1 MGGIAVSVALKV
13 LVALDAGVDPER
25 VRRSL
30 PLDARVQ
37 VVGMVEG
44 LEEAW
49 TTLQEVP
56 TDVLIVAAAGYSE
69 RALFLIDGAI
79 KQRQDRP
86 VVVLSE
92 LAPDGF
98 IDRVF
103 EAGAD
108 DFLTLPESPEHV
120 EFALEKAVA
129 RKRGSAAASGVALSP
144 MICVLG
150 PKGGTGKTL
159 TSCNLGVAL
168 ATAGKRV
175 VVVDLDLQFGD
186 VGLSLGLA
194 PEVTV
199 YELAK
204 SGGSLDAEKLDAY
217 MAEHSSGLRVLLA
230 PTRPDHAALVTVEFL
245 REVYATLRTSYDY
258 VIVDTPPGFT
268 PEVIASIDSSSDV
281 CMVAMLDSLSLK
293 NTKLGLETLQLMGY
307 DAGRICFV
315 LNRAD
320 TRVGISDEDVAAIIG
335 RKPDVAVPSDRDIP
349 RAVNESTPIVL
360 ANPRSEAARAFN
372 ALADLYIARVS
383 PPIAPPS
390 ENGNEK
396 QPTGL
401 RRLISRSS

>member
-1 MGGIAVSVALKV
+1 MSTSLKV
-13 LVALDAGVDPER
+13 LVALDAGVDPDR
-25 VRRSL
+25 VRQSL
-30 PLDARVQ
+30 PVDARVQ

-44 LEEAW
+44 LDEAW
-49 TTLQEVP
+49 RTLQEVP

-79 KQRQDRP
+79 KQRPDRP

-92 LAPDGF
+92 LSPHGF

-120 EFALEKAVA
+120 EFALDKAVA
-129 RKRGSAAASGVALSP
+129 RKRGSAFASGVALAP

-168 ATAGKRV
+168 ASAGRRV
-175 VVVDLDLQFGD
+175 VLVDLDLQFGD

-194 PEVTV
+194 PEMTV

-204 SGGSLDAEKLDAY
+204 SGGSLDGDKVDAY
-217 MAEHSSGLRVLLA
+217 MAQHTSGLRVLLA
-230 PTRPDHAALVTVEFL
+230 PTRPDHASLVTVEFL
-245 REVYATLRTSYDY
+245 RDVYATLRATNDY

-268 PEVIASIDSSSDV
+268 PEVIASIDSSSDI

-307 DAGRICFV
+307 DSGRITFV

-320 TRVGISDEDVAAIIG
+320 TRVGITDDDVAAIIG
-335 RKPDVAVPSDRDIP
+335 RRPDVAVPSDRDIP
-349 RAVNESTPIVL
+349 RTVNESVPIVL

-372 ALADLYIARVS
+372 ALADRYISKA
-383 PPIAPPS
+383 APSVTAPT
-390 ENGNEK
+390 EEK
-396 QPTGL
+396 PATGL
-401 RRLISRSS
+401 RRLIARSG

>member
-1 MGGIAVSVALKV
+1 MTAPFKV
-13 LVALDAGVDPER
+13 LVALDAGVDADR
-25 VRRSL
+25 VRQAL
-30 PLDARVQ
+30 PVDSTVQ

-44 LEEAW
+44 LDEAW

-56 TDVLIVAAAGYSE
+56 TDVLVVASAGYSE
-69 RALFLIDGAI
+69 RSLFLIEGAV
-79 KQRQDRP
+79 KQRSDRP

-92 LAPDGF
+92 LSPNGF

-108 DFLTLPESPEHV
+108 DFLTLPESPEQV
-120 EFALEKAVA
+120 RFSLEKAVA
-129 RKRGSAAASGVALSP
+129 RKRGSAVASGVALSP

-168 ATAGKRV
+168 ASAGKRAV
-175 VVVDLDLQFGD
+175 LVDLDLQFGD

-194 PEVTV
+194 PEMTV

-204 SGGSLDAEKLDAY
+204 SAGSLDAEKVDAY
-217 MAEHSSGLRVLLA
+217 MAQHSSGLRVLLA

-245 REVYATLRTSYDY
+245 REVYATLRSSYDF
-258 VIVDTPPGFT
+258 VLVDTPPGFT

-307 DAGRICFV
+307 DAGRIRFV

-320 TRVGISDEDVAAIIG
+320 SRVGITSEDVVAIVG
-335 RKPDVAVPSDRDIP
+335 RSPDIEVPSDRDIP
-349 RAVNESTPIVL
+349 RTVNEATPIVQ
-360 ANPRSEAARAFN
+360 ANPRAEAARAFS
-372 ALADLYIARVS
+372 ALADLYLGAAS
-383 PPIAPPS
+383 PRSVVPVEPQ
-390 ENGNEK
+390 NGK
-396 QPTGL
+396 PTGGL
-401 RRLISRSS
+401 RRLIARSS